1 MAIDLL
7 KIQPHKVSRD
17 LSGYITYLYGAPKTG
32 KTTLATRSPGALLLA
47 FERGYNALPGVMA
60 QDVSSW
66 GDVKTIVRELKK
78 PEVQEIFHTV
88 IFDTIDIAGTLCEK
102 YVCSQNGVDKL
113 ADIPWGSGWGLMKTE
128 FEGVVRNITQL
139 GYAVF
144 FISHDK
150 DREFTRKD
158 GTKYNQIV
166 PSCPNS
172 FNDIAKNAADIYT
185 YAEKYEEGGTAKVKL
200 ILRSVDNSI
209 DTGCRFK
216 YIVPECE
223 MSYDALV
230 KALNDAIDK
239 EAELTNNKY
248 VTNERN
254 IEAIPEPLDYDALMA
269 EFQTM
274 AQKLMSDNSEYFGP
288 RITHIVGKY
297 LGKGNKISDA
307 TLGQVE
313 QINLVVG
320 EIRDELYNKK

>member
-17 LSGYITYLYGAPKTG
+17 LTGYITYLYGAAKTG

-47 FERGYNALPGVMA
+47 FERGYNTLPGVMA
-60 QDVSSW
+60 QDITSW
-66 GDVKTIVRELKK
+66 GDVKSIVRELKK
-78 PEVQEIFHTV
+78 PEVQEVFHTV

-102 YVCSQNGVDKL
+102 YICSQNGVDKL
-113 ADIPWGSGWGLMKTE
+113 SDIPWGGGWGLIKRE
-128 FEGVVRNITQL
+128 FETVVRGITQL

-166 PSCPNS
+166 PSCASS
-172 FNDIAKNAADIYT
+172 FNDIAKNAADIYA
-185 YAEKYEEGGTAKVKL
+185 YSEKYEEGGIGKVKL
-200 ILRSVDNSI
+200 VLRSVDNSI

-216 YIVPECE
+216 YIVPECD
-223 MSYDALV
+223 MSYEALV
-230 KALNDAIDK
+230 KSINDAIDK
-239 EAELTNNKY
+239 EANLTGNKF
-248 VTNERN
+248 VTDERN
-254 IEAIPEPLDYDALMA
+254 VEAVAVPLDYDALMA
-269 EFQTM
+269 EFQSM
-274 AQKLMSDNSEYFGP
+274 ASSLMQKDGEYYGP
-288 RITHIVGKY
+288 RITHIVEKY

-313 QINLVVG
+313 QINLVVE
-320 EIRDELYNKK
+320 EIRDELFNK